1 MESLEDL
8 LGRYR
13 PEQPDEIMLAKR
25 YVMEQFKSEASVGTS
40 GETLVITVHSA
51 ALANTLRLR
60 ILDLQEFCK
69 TSKKIVFRI
78 G

>member
-13 PEQPDEIMLAKR
+13 PEQPDEILLAKR
-25 YVMEQFKSEASVGTS
+25 YIMDNFKAEASVGTS

-60 ILDLQEFCK
+60 ILDLQEYCK
-69 TSKKIVFRI
+69 TSKKIVLRI

>member
-13 PEQPDEIMLAKR
+13 PEEPDEIALAKR
-25 YVMEQFKSEASVGTS
+25 YIMDTFRAEAGVAIN
-40 GETLVITVHSA
+40 GESLIITVHSA
-51 ALANTLRLR
+51 ALSNTLRLR
-60 ILDLQEFCK
+60 TLELKEACK
-69 TSKKIVFRI
+69 TTKRLVFRI

>member
-13 PEQPDEIMLAKR
+13 PEQPDEILLAKR
-25 YVMEQFKSEASVGTS
+25 YIMEHFKAESSVGVS

-60 ILDLQEFCK
+60 LLDLKDYCR
-69 TSKKIVFRI
+69 TAKKIVLRI